1 MKDKSKLVAI
11 FLAVT
16 AILVV
21 VISSI
26 LGNVKKEELN
36 NKKYIVTNYSNFY
49 TVNSCLYRV
58 ITYLASQNA
67 NNMMLVL
74 NEKYKEKN
82 NVTESDVLNLF
93 PQVEPSSN
101 FVSIKMYYENISKN
115 IKKYYVE
122 GYIKKNQLI
131 DGTDTNNED
140 QALVYFIVYL
150 DYENKVFSIEPYSG
164 DIFMDGELNEK

>member
-26 LGNVKKEELN
+26 FGNVKKEEVN